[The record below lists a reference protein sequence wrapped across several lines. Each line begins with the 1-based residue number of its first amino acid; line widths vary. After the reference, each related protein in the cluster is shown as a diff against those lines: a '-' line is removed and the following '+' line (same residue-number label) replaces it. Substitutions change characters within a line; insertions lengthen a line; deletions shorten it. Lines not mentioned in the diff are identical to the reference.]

1 MADTNQPPKV
11 HNIIPLTEAL
21 KADKPKTQTQ
31 IPEELKQLDGAALGS
46 IQPERN
52 EIDSEG
58 SKVVR
63 LNEPANHN
71 ELNLH
76 PDGTLLKYIAWEEKP
91 PACRIV
97 DGAGRVVA
105 IAKNPEFAD
114 LIANGVNAMHLAR
127 VMQMAEE
134 QQKRIAEEAKDNPS
148 GAPPALLLPP
158 GAK

>member
-1 MADTNQPPKV
+1 MANSDKPPQV

-21 KADKPKTQTQ
+21 KAEKPKTQTQ

-52 EIDSEG
+52 EIDAEG

-76 PDGTLLKYIAWEEKP
+76 PDGTLLKFIAWEEKP

-97 DGAGRVVA
+97 DGAGRVIA
-105 IAKNPEFAD
+105 IGKNAEFSD
-114 LIANGVNAMHLAR
+114 LICNGVNAMHLAQ
-127 VMQMAEE
+127 VLQMAED
-134 QQKRIAEEAKDNPS
+134 QKKRIEESAKDNPS
-148 GAPPALLLPP
+148 GEPPAILLPP
-158 GAK
+158 TK